1 MTRVLFCVWCC
12 FRHIFSHY
20 LYRVLYIAEKPVK
33 WALKWVTYEAI
44 WVDRGVGNKVSVK
57 VVRFYERPWKTIVHD
72 KSHFCHFFP
81 NFSLFICRIAVNWT
95 QFSAELTSTR
105 FQILLLLVTILVLSR
120 CDFMFYQLKQI
131 WNLAYQTARKIK
143 NFIVCCSLFVV

>member
-1 MTRVLFCVWCC
+1 MRDLGRLLF
-12 FRHIFSHY
+12 RI
-20 LYRVLYIAEKPVK
+20 
-33 WALKWVTYEAI
+33 
-44 WVDRGVGNKVSVK
+44 KVISV
-57 VVRFYERPWKTIVHD
+57 I
-72 KSHFCHFFP
+72 FFP
-81 NFSLFICRIAVNWT
+81 NFSLFICRIAVNRT

-143 NFIVCCSLFVV
+143 NL